1 MKGEAGPEAL
11 TGATT
16 GEGGYFEEN
25 QSRASN
31 ESITEACQMN
41 RMVNV
46 LAAVDESWFAK
57 TERAEFREAFVT
69 ANANP
74 ASTPDTEVSVDA
86 SLEDDME
93 TGGEAASKSQVA
105 WTLPVETRW
114 SILRH
119 HIFVIKEGNEV
130 ARLQEIFIQHLVP
143 LEMQDTLEE
152 IFYVGVE
159 INDRFWREV
168 RLH

>member
-31 ESITEACQMN
+31 ESITEACQMVN

-46 LAAVDESWFAK
+46 LAAIGESWFAK
-57 TERAEFREAFVT
+57 TERAEFRELLEAFVT

-74 ASTPDTEVSVDA
+74 ASTPDTEVAVDA

-93 TGGEAASKSQVA
+93 TGCRRGGCFEMSSSVD
-105 WTLPVETRW
+105 PPSTRGAVVHTQTPY
-114 SILRH
+114 LC
-119 HIFVIKEGNEV
+119 N
-130 ARLQEIFIQHLVP
+130 
-143 LEMQDTLEE
+143 
-152 IFYVGVE
+152 
-159 INDRFWREV
+159 
-168 RLH
+168 